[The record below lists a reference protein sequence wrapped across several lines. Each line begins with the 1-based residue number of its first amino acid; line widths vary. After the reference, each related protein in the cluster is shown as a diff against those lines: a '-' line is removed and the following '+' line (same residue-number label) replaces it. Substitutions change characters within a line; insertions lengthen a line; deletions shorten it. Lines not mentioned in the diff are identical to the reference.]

1 MCLEGGNV
9 PAAQGKDALQAKAL
23 LCDLLEARLPCP
35 RHAGGPARSQPQ
47 S

>member
-1 MCLEGGNV
+1 MCLECGNV
-9 PAAQGKDALQAKAL
+9 PAAQGEDALQAKAL

-47 S
+47 P